1 MGKPGEYAAAQC
13 ARCCQ
18 MVWSPL
24 KDKRVACSC
33 GAVTVTGGDVNPAVG
48 YASAAEV
55 KRTGTYNPAMD
66 RWAWRRGTI

>member
-1 MGKPGEYAAAQC
+1 MAKPGEYAAAHC
-13 ARCCQ
+13 ARCGQ

-24 KDKRVACSC
+24 VDRRVRCSC
-33 GAVTVTGGDVNPAVG
+33 GRVLVMGGDVKPTVVWDVPAD
-48 YASAAEV
+48 V